1 MSELAYWAV
10 GALSHLFKVNPTS
23 ELAYWTVGVLSHL
36 FKVNSTSELAYWA
49 VGVLSHL
56 FKVNPTSELA
66 YWAVG
71 VTLNRRIR
79 RYWRFKPNSNWYE
92 KPWQI
97 LITSVILKTNKILY
111 KALIDPLN

>member
-1 MSELAYWAV
+1 MKIVNLLKNSLNVILSSTELGLNRQY
-10 GALSHLFKVNPTS
+10 S
-23 ELAYWTVGVLSHL
+23 
-36 FKVNSTSELAYWA
+36 
-49 VGVLSHL
+49 LSHL

-71 VTLNRRIR
+71 VILNRQISG
-79 RYWRFKPNSNWYE
+79 YWRFKPNSNWYE

-97 LITSVILKTNKILY
+97 LITFVTLKTNKILY